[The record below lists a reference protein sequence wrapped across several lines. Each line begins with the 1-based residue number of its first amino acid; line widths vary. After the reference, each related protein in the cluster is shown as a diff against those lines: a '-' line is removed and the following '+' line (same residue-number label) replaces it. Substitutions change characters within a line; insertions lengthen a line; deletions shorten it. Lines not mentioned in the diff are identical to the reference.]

1 MRSLALWKSDR
12 ISLPEAEFSSS
23 GEAVGITYL
32 AVDLD
37 QNALFL
43 TSEGRESL
51 NDSEAHVRVWKLA
64 QDEEATSAEALSE
77 VTSFNTSTTLA
88 TNPWSA
94 GTSKKGP
101 SYSSRD
107 PEVLSLHVV
116 PDSHSLVVITRAG
129 DITTIPLDEDQPSAE
144 VVGSVDGGVM
154 GATWSPDDTLLV
166 LVTGEDKLLVMTS
179 TFDVL
184 SEGPLHPSDFGE
196 DTSINVGWGAKH
208 TQFHGSLGKAA
219 ATSSIPPTAVGA
231 SPDDDG
237 HVRVSWRG
245 DGAYFTVSVLEGA
258 NETRPHRKIRVYSR
272 EAALQSTAEPVPGL
286 EHGLSWRPSGNLI
299 VGTQRFGNI
308 PGDSSAS
315 SKSDGG
321 SGLGPGREGRHD
333 IVFFERNGLRHGEF
347 TLREWTAEGQAT
359 SEHRKWGYRV
369 REVGWSSDSSV
380 LSVWIER
387 EDGDVVQLWT
397 TGNYH
402 WYLKQEIT
410 APPGEGGA
418 PGRFSTVHWHPED
431 ALKLI
436 LTTSSEVIQR
446 TYVWDTVG
454 SPSKPPVDSGSI
466 AVIDGASVLL
476 TPFRMQNVP
485 PPMSTHSLSLK
496 LPSTTLP
503 GILKRSAVPIHAAFA
518 SATDLLA
525 VLWEPGILEV
535 FDLKTRL
542 GPGRGKVIDPVSVW
556 SGTVGEGAGGSYRQV
571 VFDQTVLEDN
581 AIRLGILGS
590 KSSNGDLTDAVS
602 IVDILGGERKSTEVA
617 LPAHNGRL
625 VPAQGIFW
633 ESPDGHLYEV
643 NEENSDP
650 VEIASFPEFCF
661 WPTHA
666 MATDDASDTD
676 EGTTTTP
683 LYIGL
688 SHASKLHVADGQATR
703 TLAANVNS
711 FTTTSGFLIYTT
723 TAHLAHFA
731 PLKTLAGVLKTPE
744 GQMPE
749 WETRRVE
756 RGSRIVTVV
765 PSTMSLVLQMPRGNL
780 ETINPRPLVMEIVR
794 QDIDNGNYLKA
805 FTACRKHRVDL
816 NVFVEH
822 SREAFIQGI
831 PSFVDQVSD
840 VDYINLF
847 LTSLG
852 QGTLPD
858 ELVSQICDEIR
869 VELERRHLKKYVNSI
884 LTAHVVKRPPD
895 HEAGLALLLR
905 LKESEP
911 SLVEDAVKYIIF
923 LVDADRLFDT
933 ALGMYDFS
941 LVLMVAQHAQK
952 DPREYL
958 PFLRELR
965 SLEHYYQRFRIDDH
979 LKRHEKALTN
989 LNLAGPERFEEAMTY
1004 AEKHRLYDHALSIW
1018 RDTDKY
1024 ESVLNIYGD
1033 WLFDRRDFR
1042 EAAFVF
1048 RQAKKPEKAMVSH
1061 EKALDWQELFEL
1073 AVEKDLSPEDLKNIA
1088 YRVAEDL
1095 TSKKRISEASLVLL
1109 DYAKDVR
1116 EATIALVEGSH
1127 FSEAR
1132 RIIVLHRRPELLEDI
1147 VYPGALECRARLAE
1161 ELSEMR
1167 DQLRKQVNR
1176 IRELRVRKVEEPDAF
1191 YGVEDTDLHN
1201 VDVMTDISMAPTAF
1215 TRYTVAPSAVSKTS
1229 SKRSSRSKRKLE
1241 RKVGSGRKGT
1251 VDEEEYLLKSV
1262 SKLVARFNTT
1272 QADSTSLLPHL
1283 LQFMDEHRTEAASLQ
1298 TELQAFAVELSEALE
1313 EIWKKAP
1320 EAEEG
1325 GEGTVPAPGGWAAR
1339 MEAHEKRRHAN
1350 PVDSI
1355 AKPDLA
1361 KQEWKL
1367 KLPDARPGP

>member
-1 MRSLALWKSDR
+1 MRSLVLWKSNH
-12 ISLPEAEFSSS
+12 ISFPETDFPSS
-23 GEAVGITYL
+23 GEPVRVTSL

-43 TSEGRESL
+43 TSEGRDAL
-51 NDSEAHVRVWKLA
+51 NDGQAYVSVWKLA
-64 QDEEATSAEALSE
+64 QGDEAASTEALSS
-77 VTSFNTSTTLA
+77 VTSFNTPTMLA

-94 GTSKKGP
+94 STSKKG
-101 SYSSRD
+101 SARSSRD

-129 DITTIPLDEDQPSAE
+129 DITTIPLDEDQPKAE

-154 GATWSPDDTLLV
+154 GAAWSPDDTLLV

-184 SEGPLHPSDFGE
+184 SEGPLHPTDLGE
-196 DTSINVGWGAKH
+196 DAPINVGWGAKH

-258 NETRPHRKIRVYSR
+258 NETETRPHRKIRVYSR

-299 VGTQRFGNI
+299 VGTQRFGNF
-308 PGDSSAS
+308 PGDTSAS
-315 SKSDGG
+315 PKSDGG
-321 SGLGPGREGRHD
+321 SGLGPGRDGRHD

-347 TLREWTAEGQAT
+347 TLREWTAEGQAPT
-359 SEHRKWGYRV
+359 GQRKWGYRV
-369 REVGWSSDSSV
+369 REVGWSSDSNV

-410 APPGEGGA
+410 APPGQGGT
-418 PGRFSTVHWHPED
+418 PGRFSTILWHPED
-431 ALKLI
+431 ALRLI

-446 TYVWDTVG
+446 TYAWDTIG

-466 AVIDGASVLL
+466 AVVDGTNLLL
-476 TPFRMQNVP
+476 TPFRTQNVP
-485 PPMSTHSLSLK
+485 PPMSTHSLSVE

-503 GILKRSAVPIHAAFA
+503 DILKRSAVPIHAAFA
-518 SATDLLA
+518 SASDLLA
-525 VLWEPGILEV
+525 VLWEPGVLDV

-542 GPGRGKVIDPVSVW
+542 GPGRGKVIDPVSVS
-556 SGTVGEGAGGSYRQV
+556 SGRVREGAAGSYRQV
-571 VFDQTVLEDN
+571 VFDQTAREDD

-590 KSSNGDLTDAVS
+590 RSSNGELTDAVF
-602 IVDILGGERKSTEVA
+602 IVDILGGEKKTTEVA

-625 VPAQGIFW
+625 IPAQGIFW
-633 ESPDGHLYEV
+633 QSPEGRIYEV

-650 VEIASFPEFCF
+650 LEVASFPEFCF
-661 WPTHA
+661 WPAHA
-666 MATDDASDTD
+666 MVTDDASD

-688 SHASKLHVADGQATR
+688 SHASRLHVTDGQAMR
-703 TLAANVNS
+703 TLAPNVNS
-711 FTTTSGFLIYTT
+711 FTTTPGFLIYTT
-723 TAHLAHFA
+723 TAHVAHFA
-731 PLKTLAGVLKTPE
+731 PLKTLAAVLKTADAPIPE
-744 GQMPE
+744 F
-749 WETRRVE
+749 ETRRVE
-756 RGSRIVTVV
+756 RGSRIVTAV
-765 PSTMSLVLQMPRGNL
+765 PTTMSLVLQMPRGNL

-794 QDIDNGNYLKA
+794 QDIDSGNYSKA
-805 FTACRKHRVDL
+805 FTACRKHRIDL
-816 NVFVEH
+816 NVFVEYN
-822 SREAFIQGI
+822 REAFVKGI
-831 PSFVDQVSD
+831 PSFVEQVSD

-858 ELVSQICDEIR
+858 ELVSHICDEIKL
-869 VELERRHLKKYVNSI
+869 ELERKDLKKYVNTI

-911 SLVEDAVKYIIF
+911 DLVEDAVKYIIF

-965 SLEHYYQRFRIDDH
+965 ALEHYYQRFRIDDH
-979 LKRHEKALTN
+979 LKRHEKALTD
-989 LNLAGPERFEEAMTY
+989 LSLAGPERFEEAMAY
-1004 AEKHRLYDHALSIW
+1004 AEKYRLYDHALSIW

-1024 ESVLNIYGD
+1024 ESVLNVYGD
-1033 WLFDRRDFR
+1033 WLFDRREFR

-1048 RQAKKPEKAMVSH
+1048 RQANKPEKAMVSY

-1073 AVEKDLSPEDLKNIA
+1073 AVQQELPPEDLKGIA

-1095 TSKKRISEASLVLL
+1095 TSKKRTSEASLVLL

-1116 EATIALVEGSH
+1116 EAAIALVEGSH

-1147 VYPGALECRARLAE
+1147 VHPGALECRGRIAE

-1176 IRELRVRKVEEPDAF
+1176 VRELRVRKVEEPDAF

-1283 LQFMDEHRTEAASLQ
+1283 LQFTDEHRTEAASLQ
-1298 TELQAFAVELSEALE
+1298 TELQAFAAELSEAVE

-1325 GEGTVPAPGGWAAR
+1325 GEGPGPAPDSWAAR
-1339 MEAHEKRRHAN
+1339 MEAHEKRKHAN
-1350 PVDSI
+1350 PMDSV